1 MKKNSTLRFETRALH
16 AGYTPDD
23 QNQSRAVP
31 LHRTTSYTFRSA
43 EHAMNLFSLKEPGFI
58 YTRIGNPT
66 QQVLEERMADL
77 EGGAA
82 ALALASGTNA
92 IFYTII
98 NICSY
103 GDEVLSSINLY
114 GGTFSMFND
123 ILKQFNITVRFF
135 NPFDLSSVKEGITE
149 KTRLIYTETIG
160 NPSLDVADIGELA
173 RIAHDNGLPLVVDST
188 FTTPWLMRPIEHGA
202 DIVVHSLTKWIG
214 GHGTAIGGIVIDA
227 GAFDWK
233 QKKFSLY
240 NEPDQG
246 YHGLRFGHDLGEF
259 NPIAFIMRMRMV
271 PLRNLG
277 GCISP
282 DNCWLFLQGLET
294 LALRMERHSENA
306 LAVAKFLQ
314 EHPGVSRVRYPCLKG
329 DPCYTVAQKY
339 LPRGCGGMVVFGIK
353 GGADA
358 GKKFIESLQLVSHL
372 ANVGDA
378 RSLAI
383 HPASTTHSQLSTDNQ
398 SDAGITPDLVR
409 LSIGIEHIDDII
421 ADIEQALNG

>member
-1 MKKNSTLRFETRALH
+1 MRGPVLTAYGQRLLKLVSVLADLIYTNNCTITALYPKKYLLKNFSTIVSFRPKKNKDTAMKKNNTLRFETKALH
-16 AGYTPDD
+16 AGYIPDD
-23 QNQSRAVP
+23 QTQSRAVP

-58 YTRIGNPT
+58 YTRLGNPT
-66 QQVLEERMADL
+66 QQVLEKRMADL

-92 IFYTII
+92 IFYTVI
-98 NICSY
+98 NICSH
-103 GDEVLSSINLY
+103 GDEVLSSTSLY

-123 ILKQFNITVRFF
+123 ILKQFDITVRFF
-135 NPFDLSSVKEGITE
+135 NPTDLSSAAEGITE

-202 DIVVHSLTKWIG
+202 DIVIHSLTKWIG

-227 GAFDWK
+227 GTFDWK
-233 QKKFSLY
+233 QKKFFLY

-259 NPIAFIMRMRMV
+259 NPVAFIMRMRLV

-282 DNCWLFLQGLET
+282 DN
-294 LALRMERHSENA
+294 
-306 LAVAKFLQ
+306 
-314 EHPGVSRVRYPCLKG
+314 
-329 DPCYTVAQKY
+329 
-339 LPRGCGGMVVFGIK
+339 
-353 GGADA
+353 
-358 GKKFIESLQLVSHL
+358 
-372 ANVGDA
+372 
-378 RSLAI
+378 
-383 HPASTTHSQLSTDNQ
+383 
-398 SDAGITPDLVR
+398 
-409 LSIGIEHIDDII
+409 
-421 ADIEQALNG
+421 